1 MTPIEELARETRL
14 LAALCNLFDAA
25 IGHNEP
31 QDLLIIRVQEIRDVG
46 VRASRALAALSEPTK
61 GMSTAE
67 IDAGMMAEAS
77 LADACAKVDWG
88 YYGVTEEERAEGLRL
103 LAARDDALRAA
114 NNNPHDDDW
123 TSLQD
128 EAFQAECKYHNWM
141 EAHAA
146 RLLSPTLRAQSVPEG
161 WRETVKELP
170 KKPGL
175 APYEYVECLIVVYG
189 EIEIGNWNCEH
200 LCWDDEQMDD
210 FKYDALK
217 PSHWMP
223 LPALPTPPTHQDPAP

>member
-77 LADACAKVDWG
+77 LSDACAKVDWG
-88 YYGVTEEERAEGLRL
+88 YYGVTEEERIEAVAERLRKAAQDWATEL
-103 LAARDDALRAA
+103 VNKPPYWQALAAAV
-114 NNNPHDDDW
+114 
-123 TSLQD
+123 
-128 EAFQAECKYHNWM
+128 
-141 EAHAA
+141 
-146 RLLSPTLRAQSVPEG
+146 VP
-161 WRETVKELP
+161 V
-170 KKPGL
+170 
-175 APYEYVECLIVVYG
+175 
-189 EIEIGNWNCEH
+189 
-200 LCWDDEQMDD
+200 
-210 FKYDALK
+210 
-217 PSHWMP
+217 
-223 LPALPTPPTHQDPAP
+223 TPPANQDPAP